1 MATDGNDPKGRG
13 RRLFGSR
20 RRQAAPAE
28 RQAEQAP
35 PPPPEP
41 SPGGSASGG
50 RYIPTPPANP
60 AAEPAADASPSPDVP
75 VATDEVANT
84 VESAENDQATDGEIR
99 SGSAVAPQ
107 AATPEAPA
115 RVAAPAPTSTFSSN
129 QPSDLTPSADP
140 LQARAEGGRVEPPVV
155 AAAPVTPAPPT
166 PVPPAP
172 LTSVAV
178 PVQTPVAEPVTAP
191 APDPEPEPPAPKA
204 RAGNVGLPGSEERG
218 RSVDE
223 AEAHGDEDEVPA
235 SYELPRIIAIA
246 NQKGGVG
253 KTTTSVNLGA
263 SLAELG
269 YRVLVVDLD
278 PQGNATTG
286 LGINARNLQASVYDV
301 IMTNAAI
308 EDCVEPTSLKNLFV
322 APATIDLAGAEIELV
337 PAFSRELKLRRAL
350 EEVRDEYDYVLI
362 DCPPSLGLL
371 TVNGLAAAD
380 DVIVPIQC
388 EYYALEGLSQL
399 IRNVTLVRTNLNPKL
414 DVRGIVLTMYDAR
427 TKLADQVEQEV
438 REHFGPRVYQTVVP
452 RTVRLSEA
460 PSFGQPIIVFDSTS
474 RGAVAYRELAK
485 EVSSGATRRAG

>member
-1 MATDGNDPKGRG
+1 MSTEGNDPRGRG
-13 RRLFGSR
+13 RGFFRSR
-20 RRQAAPAE
+20 RRPAAPEE
-28 RQAEQAP
+28 RPPAGAVETPATPPAP
-35 PPPPEP
+35 GTAAAATPEPTPPEP
-41 SPGGSASGG
+41 TPTPEPP
-50 RYIPTPPANP
+50 PTPPPVTAP
-60 AAEPAADASPSPDVP
+60 EDPRTASSPPAEPPAPLAAAPEPPEVPAESAGAIPMTGATVSVDATP
-75 VATDEVANT
+75 VA
-84 VESAENDQATDGEIR
+84 
-99 SGSAVAPQ
+99 PP
-107 AATPEAPA
+107 AATPEADPTNQWMEQPA
-115 RVAAPAPTSTFSSN
+115 DAEIPRETGPEPEDEPVDEVTLAPT
-129 QPSDLTPSADP
+129 
-140 LQARAEGGRVEPPVV
+140 EGGHVEPPAASTGPTPTSNTSALAEASAAVED
-155 AAAPVTPAPPT
+155 AAPGGGG
-166 PVPPAP
+166 
-172 LTSVAV
+172 
-178 PVQTPVAEPVTAP
+178 
-191 APDPEPEPPAPKA
+191 D
-204 RAGNVGLPGSEERG
+204 GSEG
-218 RSVDE
+218 
-223 AEAHGDEDEVPA
+223 
-235 SYELPRIIAIA
+235 YELPKIFAIA

-301 IMTNAAI
+301 IMSDSAV

-322 APATIDLAGAEIELV
+322 VPATIDLAGAEIELV

-438 REHFGPRVYQTVVP
+438 RDHFGSRVYQTVVP

-485 EVSSGATRRAG
+485 EVSSGANAAVWVRAWVP